1 MKRLLPT
8 LSLLLATAAPLA
20 AQTPLAPAPIDT
32 GIERAVMVAAITKAA
47 GLHAP
52 SSIAIADSAGD
63 LVQFQQMD
71 GARQAGITLA
81 MGKARSAARF
91 RIPTESLENA
101 INAGRAAAITAG
113 VVEMRGG
120 VPIVVAGKIVGAI
133 GVSGVDNKIDVQVA
147 AAGAAAVK

>member
-8 LSLLLATAAPLA
+8 VPLLLATAAPLA
-20 AQTPLAPAPIDT
+20 AQTPLQPAPIDIT
-32 GIERAVMVAAITKAA
+32 IERAVMAAAVTKAT

-91 RIPTESLENA
+91 RIPTENLENA
-101 INAGRAAAITAG
+101 INGGRAAAITAG